1 MIKLEQE
8 VWKDI
13 KGYEGL
19 YQISNFSNI
28 IGLKSRWGV
37 RTIPRKVSQHKTR
50 KGYMRCGLT
59 KNNVH
64 KCHMVHVLVYE
75 AFNDRIPDGYEVNHK
90 DFNRSNNNI
99 NNLEIMTHADN
110 VRYSTSIPIVQYD
123 LNGNI
128 VREWDAIMDV
138 ERKLGIDHRQIGD
151 CLQGKQ
157 KTCHGFIWKRK
168 DDINE

>member
-1 MIKLEQE
+1 MIRLEQE
-8 VWKDI
+8 IWKDI

-19 YQISNFSNI
+19 YQISNYSNI

-37 RTIPRKVSQHKTR
+37 RATPRKVSQHKTR

-59 KNNVH
+59 KNNIH
-64 KCHMVHVLVYE
+64 KCYMVHVLVYE
-75 AFNDRIPDGYEVNHK
+75 AFNDKIPIGYEVNHK

-110 VRYSTSIPIVQYD
+110 IRYSACIPILQCD
-123 LNGNI
+123 LKGNVI
-128 VREWDAIMDV
+128 KEWDAIIDA

-151 CLQGKQ
+151 CLRGKQ
-157 KTCHGFIWKRK
+157 KTCHGFVWKRK